1 MEIERYNERFDL
13 GELYDITLPLCNTYA
28 LMGWES
34 ARRTFKNS
42 LRNNVQIQGMSSY
55 GARMYYWESFIGAYG
70 DGWMK
75 KECKITIEKLLNFDS
90 VMESCD
96 VYERASALKNMCIG
110 DIKKTVT
117 KIIGKDI
124 GMRGEIREWSIEYI
138 APSIADKLFNY
149 AFDQFIEY
157 RIDSLENR
165 EYNLVDSD
173 IEREEPEDNN
183 NMMDLTIEPEEESE
197 EEQENQQLEEIRL
210 SEYNWLDELD
220 NSYLT
225 TLSIEHNNVNTSD
238 RRQNGELDSE
248 LFNFTEE
255 DIINYF
261 GEDETTDMIYTPDD
275 EVIDCAPP
283 GFHDVIE
290 IDDDQ
295 VISPFEEIRESEAYY
310 CMTSAI
316 IIENDMYIPQA
327 VMV

>member
-1 MEIERYNERFDL
+1 MDIDIERFDL
-13 GELYDITLPLCNTYA
+13 ADLYDVSLPLCRTYA
-28 LMGWES
+28 LMGWET
-34 ARRTFKNS
+34 ARTTFKNT
-42 LRNNVQIQGMSSY
+42 LRNNVQIQGLSWY
-55 GARMYYWESFIGAYG
+55 GARVYYWESFIGAYG
-70 DGWMK
+70 EVWMK
-75 KECKITIEKLLNFDS
+75 HECKITIEKLLNFDS
-90 VMESCD
+90 VMDSRD
-96 VYERASALKNMCIG
+96 VYDRASALKNMCIG
-110 DIKKTVT
+110 DIKKTVN
-117 KIIGKDI
+117 KIIGKNI

-157 RIDSLENR
+157 RIDSLDNR
-165 EYNLVDSD
+165 
-173 IEREEPEDNN
+173 EDNN
-183 NMMDLTIEPEEESE
+183 NNNMIVDLTIEPQ
-197 EEQENQQLEEIRL
+197 EEQQNQEQEEGLL

-225 TLSIEHNNVNTSD
+225 TLSIENNNVNTNDRRENDELNSD
-238 RRQNGELDSE
+238 RFTL
-248 LFNFTEE
+248 TEE
-255 DIINYF
+255 DFRNYF
-261 GEDETTDMIYTPDD
+261 GERENTEMVYTDDD

-316 IIENDMYIPQA
+316 VIENDMYVPQA

>member
-1 MEIERYNERFDL
+1 MDRERYVERFNLD
-13 GELYDITLPLCNTYA
+13 ELYDVTLPLCSTYA

-34 ARRTFKNS
+34 ARRRFKNS

-55 GARMYYWESFIGAYG
+55 GARMYYWESFIVAYG
-70 DGWMK
+70 EVWMK
-75 KECKITIEKLLNFDS
+75 NECKITIEKLLNFDS
-90 VMESCD
+90 AMDSCD

-110 DIKKTVT
+110 DIEKTVT

-157 RIDSLENR
+157 RIESFGNR
-165 EYNLVDSD
+165 ENNLVDSD
-173 IEREEPEDNN
+173 IDVDREEPEN
-183 NMMDLTIEPEEESE
+183 NMIDLTIEPEEEQ
-197 EEQENQQLEEIRL
+197 EQEETRL

-225 TLSIEHNNVNTSD
+225 TLSIENNNVNTND
-238 RRQNGELDSE
+238 RRENNEFDSDI
-248 LFNFTEE
+248 FTFTEE
-255 DIINYF
+255 DIRNYF
-261 GEDETTDMIYTPDD
+261 GEDENTEMIYTDDD

-283 GFHDVIE
+283 GFHDVLE

-295 VISPFEEIRESEAYY
+295 VISPFEEIPEAEAYY
-310 CMTSAI
+310 CITPAI
-316 IIENDMYIPQA
+316 IIENNMYIPQA
-327 VMV
+327 LMV